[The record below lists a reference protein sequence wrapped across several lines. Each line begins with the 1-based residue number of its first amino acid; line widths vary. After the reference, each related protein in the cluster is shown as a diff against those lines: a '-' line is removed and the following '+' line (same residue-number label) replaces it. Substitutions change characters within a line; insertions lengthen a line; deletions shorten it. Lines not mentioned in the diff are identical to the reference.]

1 MANKNAKPKNPRVR
15 AIVSLAA
22 ILVVV
27 AICGY
32 VALFGIGKGAMINYI
47 KPWGEAISLVWICA
61 AVFTPFMPRTTMA
74 AWILRRR

>member
-15 AIVSLAA
+15 AIVSLVA

-32 VALFGIGKGAMINYI
+32 VALFGIGKGTMILS
-47 KPWGEAISLVWICA
+47 ASVLTCA
-61 AVFTPFMPRTTMA
+61 AACIPSTRPRMTA
-74 AWILRRR
+74 ASASMRR